1 MYVCVC
7 VWESEKKRFVGLYL
21 LEWLM
26 TGWFIAVDCMISG
39 FRGKKKN
46 VTTCCVYAM
55 YTSALV
61 NGCERFIQYSKLYVC
76 VESMWKDVCTV
87 CVFVWERV
95 WSVEGCGHM
104 SNCEWTLCN
113 GKCRWCDVKGSCS
126 FPADHLN
133 SNEVNTGHRLWRST
147 LLYNL
152 PPATQK
158 EKTLKKKISAHTALS
173 GNT

>member
-1 MYVCVC
+1 MAL
-7 VWESEKKRFVGLYL
+7 G
-21 LEWLM
+21 
-26 TGWFIAVDCMISG
+26 A
-39 FRGKKKN
+39 KKKN

-158 EKTLKKKISAHTALS
+158 EKTLKKKKSLPILPWAETHRKRKKQRKIGGLTYASVWQRSEAALWRLPS
-173 GNT
+173 